1 MGSFTAKKVQSLI
14 KDGAPGRYSDGSG
27 LYLMIPK
34 KGAPYWMHRYTLA
47 GKRRELTLDKCANLS
62 LAEAREQAVEA
73 QRAIRSGIDP
83 VEERKR
89 EEQITIHT
97 VRELFDDWYHDLE
110 KRLKHPRIPK
120 RIFEKEVAPSIGHQ
134 TLEKVTPMDV
144 RDLIRKVASSGRPA
158 IANDTLMYLKQ
169 LFNHAIKLGLLTY
182 NPAAAFSVN
191 DAGGIEKNRDRALTV
206 EEIHQVFQIFRDNRE
221 SFTRDNYLAC
231 ALLLVLGVRKTELT
245 EAQWS
250 EFDLKGK
257 RWNLSGERSK
267 TGAGIV
273 IPLPPQA
280 VGWLEELKIRACGSP
295 YVFPSRRSGKRPHM
309 GKDTLNRAI
318 AKLFGKEPGKKQQPE
333 NRMGGIAEFTVH
345 DLRRTCRSLLAAAGV
360 PGHVAE
366 RCLNHKPKGI
376 EGVYDRYDYFE
387 ERKQALAK
395 VAAFVEPVINVVHNE
410 CSVVDQNASLV

>member
-14 KDGAPGRYSDGSG
+14 KDGTPGRYSDGNG

-47 GKRRELTLDKCANLS
+47 GKRRELTLDKYEDLS
-62 LAEAREQAVEA
+62 LADARLKAAEA
-73 QRAIRSGIDP
+73 QKAVRNGIDP

-120 RIFEKEVAPSIGHQ
+120 RIFEKEIAPSIGHL
-134 TLEKVTPMDV
+134 TLNSVTPMDV
-144 RDLIRKVASSGRPA
+144 RAIIRKVAGSGRPA

-191 DAGGIEKNRDRALTV
+191 DAGGIEKSRERALTL
-206 EEIHQVFQIFRDNRE
+206 EELHHVFQVFRDNRE
-221 SFTRDNYLAC
+221 SFSRDNYLAC

-267 TGAGIV
+267 TGTGIV
-273 IPLPPQA
+273 IPLPAQA
-280 VGWLEELKIRACGSP
+280 IAWLEELKIRTCGSS
-295 YVFPSRRSGKRPHM
+295 YVFPSRRSSKRPHM

-318 AKLFGKEPGKKQQPE
+318 AKLFGREPGRKPQPE
-333 NRMGGIAEFTVH
+333 NRMGDIAEFTVH
-345 DLRRTCRSLLAAAGV
+345 DLRRTCRSLLASVGV

-366 RCLNHKPKGI
+366 RCLNHKLKGI
-376 EGVYDRYDYFE
+376 EGIYDRYDYFE
-387 ERKQALAK
+387 ERKEALGK
-395 VAAFVEPVINVVHNE
+395 VAEVVAPAIHDRANE
-410 CSVVDQNASLV
+410 TQRLMARS